1 VEAVILVGIQ
11 GSGKT
16 SFYRERFLDTH
27 VRLSLDLLRTQQR
40 LDVLLHACLAVGQ
53 PFVLDNTNV
62 HAAGR
67 RRVVRQAL
75 AAGYRAVCYL
85 FEPDLPAALVRNA
98 GRQGKARVPNV
109 ALRHALRRLERPTPE
124 EGYEAIYSVRI
135 GADGAFVV
143 CSPAESRPAEGN

>member
-1 VEAVILVGIQ
+1 MEAVILVGIQ

-16 SFYRERFLDTH
+16 SFFRERFFDTH

-40 LDVLLHACLAVGQ
+40 LEVLLHACLATGQ

-85 FEPDLPAALVRNA
+85 FEPDLPSALARNA
-98 GRQGKARVPNV
+98 GRQGKARVPDA
-109 ALRHALRRLERPTPE
+109 ALRHALRRLEPPTLD
-124 EGYEAIYSVRI
+124 EGYEAIYNVRI
-135 GADGAFVV
+135 AGGGFVV
-143 CSPAESRPAEGN
+143 DSGCDAAPRTIAP